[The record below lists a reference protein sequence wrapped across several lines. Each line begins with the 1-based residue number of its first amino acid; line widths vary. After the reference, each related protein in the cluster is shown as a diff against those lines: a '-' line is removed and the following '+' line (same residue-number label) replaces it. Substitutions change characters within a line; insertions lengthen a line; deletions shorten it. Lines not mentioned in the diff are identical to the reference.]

1 MAQFNI
7 SKPYTMPVEDVRE
20 VALGLAERLKK
31 DHAIRSKWQGDSVSI
46 KGSGIDGSLDFHDG
60 QIDIH
65 VKLGMMTSMFAPVL
79 KKEMQ
84 RYLDENIS

>member
-1 MAQFNI
+1 MAEFKI
-7 SKPYTMPVEDVRE
+7 SKPYTMPIEDVRD
-20 VALGLAERLKK
+20 AATGLAERLEK
-31 DHAIRSKWQGDSVSI
+31 DHQLQSKWQGDSVTI
-46 KGSGIDGSLDFHDG
+46 KGKGINGSLDFHDG
-60 QIDIH
+60 QIDIY